1 VRFPIFPR
9 PERGSGAVQRRIRGA
24 VAIAAVVAVSAGLG
38 ACAKSQRGSEST
50 SDSGGTF
57 VFAAS
62 SDPVM
67 LDPAHASDGET
78 FRPAEQIFEG
88 LVSLKPGTTEVQPLL
103 ATSWTAGKDG
113 KTFDFTLRKGVK
125 FTDGTDFNAAAVCYN
140 FDRWFNWTGLNQ
152 NENISAYYN
161 DIFHGFKTGPLAKD
175 AVYKS
180 CTTNGDDKLTIKLQ
194 HPFAAFVQ
202 AMTLPSFSM
211 QSPTAMKKYNADDIA
226 GTENDPRFSEYA
238 TAHPT
243 GTGPFKFSSWDRGQ
257 SVTLVRNDDYWG
269 QKAHLSKIILRT
281 ISDPK
286 ARTQELE
293 SGGVQGYDLVGP
305 ADIKPLKDKGYQV
318 LTRPAFNILYMG
330 MNQYNKDLQNLKVRQ
345 AISYAIDKQAVVKQS
360 LPEGSIPAKEFMP
373 PTIAGYTDNV
383 NTYDYDPAKA
393 KQLLK
398 EAGFSANKPLT
409 LKFAYPTGV
418 SRPYMPSPE
427 DTYLSIKSQLEAVG
441 IKIVPVS
448 AKWSPDY
455 LDMTASE
462 DGRSKHDLH
471 LLGWTGDYNDPD
483 NFVGVFFAQYS
494 PEWGFKNPKLFADL
508 TKARGLP
515 TREQQV
521 PAYEAINK
529 EISEFIP
536 GVPIAHPAPSLALA
550 PEVKG
555 YIPGP
560 SKDAVWNVVSIKK

>member
-1 VRFPIFPR
+1 MRFPIFSR
-9 PERGSGAVQRRIRGA
+9 PDGSDGAVKRRVRGA
-24 VAIAAVVAVSAGLG
+24 IAIAAALAVSTSLA
-38 ACAKSQRGSEST
+38 ACAKSQRTDEGAA
-50 SDSGGTF
+50 DSGATF

-78 FRPAEQIFEG
+78 FRPAEQVFEG
-88 LVSLKPGTTEVQPLL
+88 LVGLKPGTTEVQPLL
-103 ATSWTAGKDG
+103 ATTWTAGKDG

-125 FTDGTDFNAAAVCYN
+125 FTDGTDFNAEAVCYN
-140 FDRWFNWTGLNQ
+140 FDRWYNWTGLNQ

-161 DIFHGFKTGPLAKD
+161 DIFHGFKSGPLAKD

-180 CTTNGDDKLTIKLQ
+180 CTPNGADKLTIKLQ
-194 HPFAAFVQ
+194 KPFAAFIQ

-211 QSPTAMKKYNADDIA
+211 QSPTALKKYNADDIA

-243 GTGPFKFSSWDRGQ
+243 GTGPFKFQSWDRGQ
-257 SVTLVRNDDYWG
+257 SVTLVRNDNYWG
-269 QKAHLSKIILRT
+269 QKAKLSKIILRT

-305 ADIKPLKDKGYQV
+305 ADIKPLKDKGFQV
-318 LTRPAFNILYMG
+318 LTRPAFNILYMA
-330 MNQYNKDLQNLKVRQ
+330 MNQYNKDLQKLKVRQ
-345 AISYAIDKQAVVKQS
+345 AISYAIDKAAVVKQS
-360 LPEGSIPAKEFMP
+360 LPEGSVAAKEFMP
-373 PTIAGYTDNV
+373 PSVAGYTDDVTQYAYNP
-383 NTYDYDPAKA
+383 TKA

-398 EAGFSANKPLT
+398 EAGYTASKPLT

-427 DTYLSIKSQLEAVG
+427 DTFLSLKSQLEAVG
-441 IKIVPVS
+441 IKITPVS
-448 AKWSPDY
+448 AKWTPDY
-455 LDMTASE
+455 LDMTSSDA
-462 DGRSKHDLH
+462 GRSKHDLH

-483 NFVGVFFAQYS
+483 NFVGVFFAAES
-494 PEWGFKNPKLFADL
+494 PEWGFKNPKLFSDL
-508 TKARGLP
+508 NKARGLP

-529 EISEFIP
+529 EIADYIP
-536 GVPIAHPAPSLALA
+536 GIPVAHPAPSLALA
-550 PEVKG
+550 KEVKG

-560 SKDAVWNVVSIKK
+560 SKDAVWNVVSIQK

>member
-1 VRFPIFPR
+1 MI
-9 PERGSGAVQRRIRGA
+9 
-24 VAIAAVVAVSAGLG
+24 VAAVAVSTSLA
-38 ACAKSQRGSEST
+38 ACAKSQRGNEGSN
-50 SDSGGTF
+50 SGETF

-88 LVSLKPGTTEVQPLL
+88 LVGLKPGTTEVQPLL

-140 FDRWFNWTGLNQ
+140 FDRWYNWTGLNQ

-175 AVYKS
+175 AVYQS
-180 CTTNGDDKLTIKLQ
+180 CTANGDDKVTIKLQ
-194 HPFAAFVQ
+194 KPFAAFIQ

-211 QSPTAMKKYNADDIA
+211 QSPTALKKYNADDIA
-226 GTENDPRFSEYA
+226 GTENDPRFSQYA

-243 GTGPFKFSSWDRGQ
+243 GTGPFKFQSWDRGQ
-257 SVTLVRNDDYWG
+257 SVTLVRNDNYWG
-269 QKAHLSKIILRT
+269 PKAKLSKIILRT

-293 SGGVQGYDLVGP
+293 SGGVEGYDLVGP
-305 ADIKPLKDKGYQV
+305 ADIKPLKDKGFQV
-318 LTRPAFNILYMG
+318 LTRPAFNILYLG

-360 LPEGSIPAKEFMP
+360 LPEGSVPAKEFMP
-373 PTIAGYTDNV
+373 PSVAGYTDKVTQYAYNP
-383 NTYDYDPAKA
+383 TKA

-398 EAGFSANKPLT
+398 EAGFSASKPLT

-448 AKWSPDY
+448 AKWTPDY
-455 LDMTASE
+455 LDMTSSP
-462 DGRSKHDLH
+462 DGKSKHDLH

-483 NFVGVFFAQYS
+483 NFIGVFFAQYS
-494 PEWGFKNPKLFADL
+494 PEWGFKNQKLFSDL
-508 TKARGLP
+508 DKARGLP

-529 EISEFIP
+529 EISDFIP
-536 GVPIAHPAPSLALA
+536 GVPIAHPAPSLALS
-550 PEVKG
+550 PKVKG
-555 YIPGP
+555 YVPGP
-560 SKDAVWNVVSIKK
+560 SKDATWNVISIEK